1 MTAIPLTYRI
11 AVAAAALAIAASLG
25 AAGGAVVATWKAD
38 AEHAGQVQELTAQVG
53 KLEGDKHALE
63 LAIAE
68 QNKGVAVAQAQTQ
81 AAEQAK
87 VQAEQHAA
95 DLAAFSKS
103 RLDKLELTFANA
115 TSCDAVL
122 KAYWEL
128 RK

>member
-1 MTAIPLTYRI
+1 MTSIPLPYRI
-11 AVAAAALAIAASLG
+11 AAAAAVLAIAAGLG

-38 AEHAGQVQELTAQVG
+38 AKHADQVQELTARIDQLNG
-53 KLEGDKHALE
+53 EKHALE

-68 QNKGVAVAQAQTQ
+68 QNKGVAVAEAQTR
-81 AAEQAK
+81 AAEQAQL
-87 VQAEQHAA
+87 QAQQHAA

-103 RLDKLELTFANA
+103 RLDKLENFMAKTAEE
-115 TSCDAVL
+115 VL